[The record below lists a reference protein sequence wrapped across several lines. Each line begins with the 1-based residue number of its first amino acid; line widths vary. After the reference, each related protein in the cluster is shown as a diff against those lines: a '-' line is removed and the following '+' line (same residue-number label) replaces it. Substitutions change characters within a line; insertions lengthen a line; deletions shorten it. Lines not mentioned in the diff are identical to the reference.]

1 VLDFV
6 GVSGIA
12 FEPLAVMSLFQYR
25 LLLLIITFVTVLLL
39 NTFRGWPAHAS
50 DEEKRWQY

>member
-25 LLLLIITFVTVLLL
+25 LLLLIITFVTV
-39 NTFRGWPAHAS
+39 FAA
-50 DEEKRWQY
+50 